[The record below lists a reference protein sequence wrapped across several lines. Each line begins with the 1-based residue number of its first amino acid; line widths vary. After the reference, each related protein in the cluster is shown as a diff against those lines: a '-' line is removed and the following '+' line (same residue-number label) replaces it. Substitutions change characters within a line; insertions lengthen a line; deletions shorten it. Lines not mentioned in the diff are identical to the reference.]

1 MLNKSTSCQLY
12 VVHEVFRPRGRERE
26 RKIKRE
32 IVKYCFTCS
41 TQRAAQCKI
50 LQVVKLHP
58 PSLSP
63 SLPPSLPPSLSPS
76 LPPSLSH
83 FISDSTMNL
92 KAVPCNKSTTS
103 TLLFMRSSTKSKNSG
118 YVILPS
124 VPVLITYSRLGWSV
138 FLPGLI
144 QCPQWL
150 QFDFMLL
157 VKDWEGEV
165 LPQDGVMNIIQTM

>member
-1 MLNKSTSCQLY
+1 MSFMRYSGL
-12 VVHEVFRPRGRERE
+12 EEERE

-58 PSLSP
+58 PSL
-63 SLPPSLPPSLSPS
+63 PPSLSPS
-76 LPPSLSH
+76 FPPSLSH
-83 FISDSTMNL
+83 FISDSTI
-92 KAVPCNKSTTS
+92 VPCNKLTTS

-124 VPVLITYSRLGWSV
+124 VPVLITYSTLGSGW
-138 FLPGLI
+138 
-144 QCPQWL
+144 
-150 QFDFMLL
+150 
-157 VKDWEGEV
+157 
-165 LPQDGVMNIIQTM
+165 DGVYSFQGSYSVLSGCSLTLCSFSRIGRERYCLRME

>member
-1 MLNKSTSCQLY
+1 MSFMRSSGLEEEK
-12 VVHEVFRPRGRERE
+12 EK
-26 RKIKRE
+26 KIKRE
-32 IVKYCFTCS
+32 IVKYFFTCS

-58 PSLSP
+58 
-63 SLPPSLPPSLSPS
+63 PS

-92 KAVPCNKSTTS
+92 KAVPCNKLTTS

-124 VPVLITYSRLGWSV
+124 VPVLITYSTLGSGW
-138 FLPGLI
+138 
-144 QCPQWL
+144 
-150 QFDFMLL
+150 
-157 VKDWEGEV
+157 
-165 LPQDGVMNIIQTM
+165 DGVYSFQGSYSVLSGCSLTLCSLSRIGRERYCLRME

>member
-1 MLNKSTSCQLY
+1 MLNRSTSCQLY
-12 VVHEVFRPRGRERE
+12 VIHEVFRPRGRERE
-26 RKIKRE
+26 RRIKRE

-50 LQVVKLHP
+50 LQVVKLHT
-58 PSLSP
+58 P
-63 SLPPSLPPSLSPS
+63 SLPPSLPLSLPPSLSHS

-92 KAVPCNKSTTS
+92 KAVPCNKLTTS

-124 VPVLITYSRLGWSV
+124 VPVLITYSTLGSGWDGAYSFQGSYSV
-138 FLPGLI
+138 LSGCSLTLCSLSRI
-144 QCPQWL
+144 GRERYCL
-150 QFDFMLL
+150 RM
-157 VKDWEGEV
+157 E
-165 LPQDGVMNIIQTM
+165 